1 MLYIHKVGG
10 GVSPISINSEIV
22 SIHDADYPVCANGGS
37 IVINSTEAYI
47 NSAYGTHDDVAIN
60 QWSVYS
66 MNGGS
71 VIFNETGNHR
81 LNTAGY
87 MNADGGSIALRAGAD
102 SIMQHRAVIEG
113 NGTFNMTLLDR
124 AVWHM
129 PHNNTLTNLA
139 FEDGGSVDF
148 DHDYN
153 FTQDT
158 PNFKNLTT
166 TTLSGKG
173 GTLGMRI
180 DMAKDADTVLAN
192 DQIIVSGAATGEHK
206 VAIDFVNGL
215 SSIPEGK
222 THSANWLISQG
233 EGSNLTL
240 TNKDGGNTFS
250 GRGMVT
256 VWSLGFVGENEKD
269 KLDTDEGRAEVA
281 ENITGSGQGNWY
293 LIKHDVAS
301 PNPDPDPENP
311 NPAPDPEPE
320 LPPEV
325 ADNLLLG
332 TSAAQAMSFSKDDKT
347 LRHRMGEVRYGTQDG
362 SWVRVDAQKDRF
374 ETGFKQKTYGL
385 MVGYDSLTERKKGS
399 VWLLGGA
406 FRYANSDQEALAT
419 RQVDGELEQ
428 YSVKMYGTW
437 IHDKGS
443 YADIVLQAGRF
454 DQEVN
459 GLDNVGTGTA
469 KADYTTYGF
478 GASVEVGHTFKFSQ
492 NAQTNDHWFVEP
504 QFQLSY
510 FYAKGKDYTT
520 STGLRV
526 EQGNAD
532 FLTGRAGAVFGKK
545 FNLGSITDP
554 RYFQLAFTGGLN
566 HEFMGDQNIRYIG
579 VDGASQTLKAH
590 GIDGTRLYYGLTA
603 DWQCT
608 DMLRAYA
615 YFEREEGDGYTQD
628 YDINI
633 GLKYLF

>member
-1 MLYIHKVGG
+1 
-10 GVSPISINSEIV
+10 
-22 SIHDADYPVCANGGS
+22 
-37 IVINSTEAYI
+37 
-47 NSAYGTHDDVAIN
+47 
-60 QWSVYS
+60 

-281 ENITGSGQGNWY
+281 ENTTGSGQGNWY